1 VPVASG
7 GDAVGFLNDL
17 RTLSNQGNALREQYP
32 VKQQLADASAQMQSV
47 SAMLQQTTQQQ
58 SGGQRLLAEGVE
70 AVAMITDAR
79 QTSALMNHNP
89 LIELDLLVT
98 MPNGVPI
105 PVRRAEIVPLLHL
118 ARAQV
123 GQQVRVR
130 VLPDDANTIWIP
142 WSAPA

>member
-1 VPVASG
+1 M
-7 GDAVGFLNDL
+7 GFFTDL
-17 RTLSNQGNALREQYP
+17 RKLSKQGREIREQYP
-32 VKQQLADASAQMQSV
+32 VQHQLANASAQMQAV

-58 SGGQRLLAEGVE
+58 SGGQRLLADGVD
-70 AVAMITDAR
+70 AVAVVTGAR
-79 QTSALMNHNP
+79 QTNALMNHNP

-98 MPNGVPI
+98 MPSGVPV
-105 PVRRAEIVPLLHL
+105 PVRRNEIVPLLHL

-130 VLPDDANTIWIP
+130 VLPDDASTIWIN